1 MKSSGRIGLM
11 LSLVALAWL
20 AMAPPAGAAQGGIK
34 SGILTCNVDSGFGYI
49 LGSSRD
55 VKCTYAPAS
64 GKKAEAYK
72 GTISKFGVDIGYL
85 NSGVMV
91 WAVFA
96 PTSDLRRGSLAGHY
110 AGATGSA
117 TVGLGAG
124 ANVLVGGSNK
134 SFTIQPLSIEGSTGL
149 NVAGGIA
156 TLTLESVRPANTH
169 KAKTGGP
176 TKAKTGGHRT

>member
-20 AMAPPAGAAQGGIK
+20 AIAPPVGAAQSGIK
-34 SGILTCNVDSGFGYI
+34 TGILTCNVDSGFGYI

-72 GTISKFGVDIGYL
+72 GTISKVGVDIGYL

-96 PTSDLRRGSLAGHY
+96 PTSDLGRGSLAGHY

-134 SFTIQPLSIEGSTGL
+134 SFTIQPLSLEGSTGL

-156 TLTLESVRPANTH
+156 TLTLESVRPAKS
-169 KAKTGGP
+169 KAR
-176 TKAKTGGHRT
+176 GHA

>member
-1 MKSSGRIGLM
+1 MQSSGRIGLI

-20 AMAPPAGAAQGGIK
+20 ATTPPVSAAQGGIK

-64 GKKAEAYK
+64 GKKVEAYK

-96 PTSDLRRGSLAGHY
+96 PTSDVRRGALAGHY
-110 AGATGSA
+110 TGATGSA
-117 TVGLGAG
+117 TVGLGVG
-124 ANVLVGGSNK
+124 ANVMVGGSNK
-134 SFTIQPLSIEGSTGL
+134 SFTIQPLSLEGSTGL

-156 TLTLESVRPANTH
+156 TLSLESVRPAKSH
-169 KAKTGGP
+169 KTKTR
-176 TKAKTGGHRT
+176 GHA